1 MEPVK
6 SGMDEMNKIMTRL
19 VKEKYNKSEK
29 GKACRKRYIEKNKE
43 INALW
48 VTRAIVKKKI
58 QEQTELVSVLPE
70 ENKLKQRYTKLLS
83 YNIQRLQELNDK
95 IALLKPPKT
104 E

>member
-1 MEPVK
+1 M
-6 SGMDEMNKIMTRL
+6 SGMEQINKIMTRL

-29 GKACRKRYIEKNKE
+29 GKECRKRYLEKNKE
-43 INALW
+43 VNSLW
-48 VTRAIVKKKI
+48 VTRAIVKKRI

-70 ENKLKQRYTKLLS
+70 ENKLKQRYMKLLN
-83 YNIQRLQELNDK
+83 YNIQKLKDLNDK